1 MAHTRAYA
9 TQKIWASSKL
19 SHSCST
25 AVAIGAR
32 AETRT
37 IHWSCAMLLCAIT
50 DRTLL
55 GADADAQ
62 HEGLLRQARIWAEAG
77 LALIQIREKDLPAS
91 EQIALVRAMQSA
103 IRAAKTPTK
112 PKLVLNAPVAVAL
125 AVGADGVHLPA
136 EGAAAALRAL
146 RSGNVAG
153 AASLW
158 VSVSC
163 HTLAEVEPAC
173 AAGADCILFAP
184 VFEKQ
189 IAGKEIAGKKI
200 SDRPRAISSGA
211 DFSQAASRL
220 PGVGLKALAAACHAA
235 GSIPV
240 LALGGVTA
248 ENAAACVAAGAS
260 GIAAIRL
267 FHEPPSAWSALR

>member
-1 MAHTRAYA
+1 
-9 TQKIWASSKL
+9 
-19 SHSCST
+19 
-25 AVAIGAR
+25 
-32 AETRT
+32 
-37 IHWSCAMLLCAIT
+37 MLLCAIT
-50 DRTLL
+50 DRRLL
-55 GADADAQ
+55 GADVAAQ
-62 HEGLLRQARIWAEAG
+62 HEGLLRQACIWAEAG

-91 EQIALVRAMQSA
+91 EQIALVRVMQSA
-103 IRAAKTPTK
+103 IRAAKTPTR

-125 AVGADGVHLPA
+125 AAGAGGVHLPA
-136 EGAAAALRAL
+136 EGAAATLRAL

-200 SDRPRAISSGA
+200 SDRPRAISSDA
-211 DFSQAASRL
+211 DFSQAASTL
-220 PGVGLKALAAACHAA
+220 PGVGLKALAGACHAA

-248 ENAAACVAAGAS
+248 ENAAACIAVGAS

-267 FHEPPSAWSALR
+267 FHEPPSAWRWLR